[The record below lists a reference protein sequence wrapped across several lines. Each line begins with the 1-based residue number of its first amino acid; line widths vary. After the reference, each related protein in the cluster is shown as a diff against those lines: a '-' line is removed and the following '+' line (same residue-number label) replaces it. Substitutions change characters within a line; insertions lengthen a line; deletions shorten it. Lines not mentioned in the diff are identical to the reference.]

1 MAWNSGVINPEYVAP
16 FFRFQSFSEL
26 LSKFILGI
34 GYDLWNVHTVRER
47 CLLVCA
53 IDHLI
58 RELVSSRINSRS
70 VREH

>member
-1 MAWNSGVINPEYVAP
+1 MHFEKTESPKSRNSFAH
-16 FFRFQSFSEL
+16 RFQSFSEL